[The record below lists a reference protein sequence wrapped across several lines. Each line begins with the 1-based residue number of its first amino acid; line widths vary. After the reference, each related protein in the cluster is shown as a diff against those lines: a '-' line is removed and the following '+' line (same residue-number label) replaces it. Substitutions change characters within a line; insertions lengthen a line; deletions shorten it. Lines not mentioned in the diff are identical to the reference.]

1 MSTLTSFYDPG
12 SDNVVPYC
20 DLLHSWM
27 KEFEHD
33 FKGKGMKFCYHDPN
47 SLPFLIQG
55 ILSLVDDISPT
66 HFARGGGGVPR
77 ELLKIEVWVARY
89 RKQNLACA
97 QTKLNCG

>member
-1 MSTLTSFYDPG
+1 MSTLTSFYDPR

-27 KEFEHD
+27 KEFGLFEHD
-33 FKGKGMKFCYHDPN
+33 FKGTGMKFCYHDPN

-66 HFARGGGGVPR
+66 HFARRGGGGLPR
-77 ELLKIEVWVARY
+77 ELLKIRIVWRI
-89 RKQNLACA
+89 RFPSL
-97 QTKLNCG
+97 